1 LANVEV
7 VAKLADVGYIDHEGH
22 LVISARLSYG
32 ASFHEGLAAAI
43 VDGPCQIMNGGSCGQ
58 AEFRP
63 MKVNPD
69 YDCRYSFID
78 KAGKPISSERFDD
91 AMDFSEGLAPVRIG
105 DHWGFADKTGH
116 IAISPRFE
124 SVQSF
129 SEGLAA
135 ARVSGK
141 VGFIDRT
148 GYFVIPPRFQDADS
162 FSDGRAVITEG
173 IREPKFRFIDK
184 TGKPAFPGEY
194 AMAASFAH
202 GLAPVAFRM
211 GHRGVEDQAWIDTS
225 GKVVCRFGA
234 QR

>member
-1 LANVEV
+1 
-7 VAKLADVGYIDHEGH
+7 
-22 LVISARLSYG
+22 
-32 ASFHEGLAAAI
+32 
-43 VDGPCQIMNGGSCGQ
+43 
-58 AEFRP
+58 
-63 MKVNPD
+63 
-69 YDCRYSFID
+69 
-78 KAGKPISSERFDD
+78 
-91 AMDFSEGLAPVRIG
+91 MDFSEGLAAVRIG
-105 DHWGFADKTGH
+105 DTWGFADKTGH